1 MPPKRRADEETSA
14 AGGAAPAANKRVA
27 AAPGAGAGP
36 SSATSAAAVRSGAPA
51 GTRTGVM
58 RAAPKPGVRKVGAAT
73 AQARA
78 KAAVPG
84 AGVVSM
90 GMKKEPPKPAV
101 VTRNVLMWFRTDLR
115 LKDNHAL
122 HAASVRSKVGN
133 RNLIALF
140 IVSEKEWE
148 QHDEAPIKIDF
159 WMRNLAKL
167 KESLDKLAIP
177 LVIKRAETPE
187 SVTSI
192 VEGVVKDMD
201 ISHVFWNAEL
211 MVDERRRDR
220 RVKRALLALPNTVVE
235 ECDDQ
240 CVIPPK
246 EIATKT
252 GNPYS
257 VFTPFRNTWSTMV
270 ETNPHFLEL
279 SDEPT
284 ANPDEAKKL
293 YADIFAS
300 SAPNSHPHNLDA
312 ELMEELYPA
321 GEETAH
327 LRLKDFLAEKAK
339 QYHETRDFPYENGCS
354 SLSPYLSAGVLSTR
368 QCIAAARAANNN
380 KIMVGNDG
388 LRTWIKE
395 LIWRE
400 FYRNILVHFPRVCMN
415 KPFQPITE
423 HIRWTADQRRFQ
435 MWSQGKTGYPIVD
448 AGMRQLNTIGYMH
461 NRVRMIVACFL
472 VKDLFVNWQKGE
484 KYFMN
489 NLIDGDLASN
499 NGGWQ
504 WCAST
509 GTDAQPY
516 FRIFN
521 PVLQSQRFD
530 PNGDYIRKWV
540 PELKH
545 LNEKQI
551 HDPYHTLSAKDF
563 AKLGYSKPI
572 VDHADSKKKFQDEFK
587 RIIAEHST

>member
-1 MPPKRRADEETSA
+1 MPPKRRADEELSG
-14 AGGAAPAANKRVA
+14 AGGVNPTPNKRVA
-27 AAPGAGAGP
+27 APGAGP
-36 SSATSAAAVRSGAPA
+36 SAATGAAAVRTAAPA
-51 GTRTGVM
+51 GTRAGVM
-58 RAAPKPGVRKVGAAT
+58 RAAPKPGVRKVGAAA

-84 AGVVSM
+84 AG
-90 GMKKEPPKPAV
+90 GMSIGIKKEPPKPAIP
-101 VTRNVLMWFRTDLR
+101 TRNVLMWFRTDLR
-115 LKDNHAL
+115 LKDNRAL

-167 KESLDKLAIP
+167 KELLNNLAIP
-177 LVIKRAETPE
+177 LVVKRADTPE

-192 VEGVVKDMD
+192 VESVVKEMD

-220 RVKRALLALPNTVVE
+220 RVKKALLALPNTVVE

-246 EIATKT
+246 EITTKT
-252 GNPYS
+252 GNPYC
-257 VFTPFRNTWSTMV
+257 VFSPFRNTWSTMV
-270 ETNPHFLEL
+270 ETNPHYLEL
-279 SDEPT
+279 SDEPS
-284 ANPDEAKKL
+284 ANPEEAKKL
-293 YADIFAS
+293 YADIFA
-300 SAPNSHPHNLDA
+300 APVPSSHPHSLDP
-312 ELMEELYPA
+312 ELMKELYPA
-321 GEETAH
+321 GEEAAH
-327 LRLKDFLAEKAK
+327 RKLKEFLEKKAK
-339 QYHETRDFPYENGCS
+339 HYHETRDFPYEDGSS
-354 SLSPYLSAGVLSTR
+354 SLSPYISAGILSTR
-368 QCIAAARAANNN
+368 QCVAAARAANNN
-380 KIMVGNDG
+380 KIMIGNEG
-388 LRTWIKE
+388 LKTWIKE
-395 LIWRE
+395 LIWR
-400 FYRNILVHFPRVCMN
+400 
-415 KPFQPITE
+415 PFQPITE
-423 HIRWTADQRRFQ
+423 HMRWTADQRRFQ
-435 MWSQGKTGYPIVD
+435 MWTQGKTGYPIVD
-448 AGMRQLNTIGYMH
+448 AGMRQLNTVGYMH

-489 NLIDGDLASN
+489 NLIDGDLPSN

-530 PNGDYIRKWV
+530 PKGDYIRKWV
-540 PELKH
+540 PELKQ
-545 LNEKQI
+545 LSEKHI

-572 VDHADSKKKFQDEFK
+572 VDHADSKKKFQEEFK
-587 RIIAEHST
+587 RIIAEHSS